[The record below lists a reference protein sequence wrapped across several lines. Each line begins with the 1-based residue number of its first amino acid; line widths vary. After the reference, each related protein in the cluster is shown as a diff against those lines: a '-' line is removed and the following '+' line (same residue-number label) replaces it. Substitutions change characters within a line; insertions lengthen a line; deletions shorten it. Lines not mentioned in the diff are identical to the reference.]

1 MMYLATAVND
11 PKWTAAVISMF
22 TKGRAFHSELVFSDG
37 SALEITT
44 RHIGMVNRVY
54 NWYKWHLI
62 PLPETVIDN
71 DEETKI
77 RERVTAYLQDDPK
90 YDYIGAVFGKWFP
103 HVQLKNR
110 WYCSE
115 FCRDV
120 LKDRI
125 PGLGDDEKWIT
136 PDRLMRQ
143 VGNYIDHIQKQLVY

>member
-37 SALEITT
+37 SALEITPH
-44 RHIGMVNRVY
+44 HIGMVNRVY

-62 PLPETVIDN
+62 PLPETVIDG
-71 DEETKI
+71 DEEAKI
-77 RERVTAYLQDDPK
+77 RERVTTYLQNDPK
-90 YDYIGAVFGKWFP
+90 YDYIGAIFGKWFP

-120 LKDRI
+120 LKERI

-136 PDRLMRQ
+136 PDRLMKQ